1 LDEFRPDQKD
11 VSLSFFKNNLNRM
24 TLSHLND
31 CMIQNE
37 LEPLSIIPRYSEDN
51 QTALTN
57 KMINQC
63 KKIHSTA
70 EHVDLVAPIVSVLCR
85 KK

>member
-1 LDEFRPDQKD
+1 
-11 VSLSFFKNNLNRM
+11 
-24 TLSHLND
+24 
-31 CMIQNE
+31 MIQNE

-57 KMINQC
+57 KMLNQC